1 MIFTELRFFAFFA
14 LVFVVTWGL
23 ESNRSRKLWLLVA
36 SYAFYAAWDWRFL
49 SLILVSTLVDY
60 GVGLALGAQQRQTRR
75 RLLLGA
81 SLFVNLGLLGYFK
94 YAGFFVESAEE
105 LLAWLGLETS
115 RSSLEIVLP
124 VGISFYTFQTLSY
137 TIDIYRRRL
146 EPTRNLLDVALFVA
160 FFPQLV
166 AGPIVR
172 AAHFLPQL
180 TRRATW
186 SAVRVRP
193 LLVLFLLGF
202 VKKACVADNV
212 AATVDAYFLSPESF
226 GSAAAWLAVLLF
238 AIQIYCDF
246 SGYSDMA
253 IASAGLL
260 GFHLGENF
268 RQPYIAASPRE
279 FWQRWHISLS
289 TWLRDYLYIPL
300 GGNRGGAART
310 YRNLMLTMVLGGL
323 WHGAA
328 WRFLFWG
335 FLHGLA
341 LVVHRAWRKALSHRS
356 AAADE
361 TGNPLRLFPRWLGIT
376 LGVLLT
382 QGVVAIGWIFFRA
395 PDWTTALTT
404 LRAIIG
410 GTAGSAAFD
419 SRWWLLILAFGAL
432 HALSSQTAGKDLT
445 SRVPASAFAI
455 AYGLAASTAI
465 LFVQIDV
472 QPFIYFQF

>member
-1 MIFTELRFFAFFA
+1 LIFTELRFFALFA
-14 LVFVVTWGL
+14 LVFLITWGL
-23 ESNRSRKLWLLVA
+23 ESSRARKLWLLSA

-60 GVGLALGAQQRQTRR
+60 CVGLALGREKRPGYRR
-75 RLLLGA
+75 SLLGL
-81 SLFVNLGLLGYFK
+81 SLVVNLSLLGYFK
-94 YAGFFVESAEE
+94 YASFFVDSAQE
-105 LLAWLGLETS
+105 LLAFLGFEAS

-137 TIDIYRRRL
+137 TIDVYRRQL
-146 EPTRNLLDVALFVA
+146 EPTRSLLDLALFVA

-180 TRRATW
+180 ESRATW
-186 SAVRVRP
+186 GSVRVRP
-193 LLVLFLLGF
+193 HLVLFLTGF
-202 VKKACVADNV
+202 IKKACIADNV
-212 AATVDAYFLSPESF
+212 APTVDAYFTAPESY
-226 GSAAAWLAVLLF
+226 GTAAAWIAVLLF

-260 GFHLGENF
+260 GFDLGANF
-268 RQPYIAASPRE
+268 RHPYVAASPRE

-300 GGNRGGAART
+300 GGNRGGAAST

-323 WHGAA
+323 WHGAS

-341 LVVHRAWRKALSHRS
+341 LCVHRAWWQSYGERGQPAV
-356 AAADE
+356 
-361 TGNPLRLFPRWLGIT
+361 PRWLGI
-376 LGVLLT
+376 VLT
-382 QGVVAIGWIFFRA
+382 QGVVAFGWIFFRA
-395 PDWTTALTT
+395 PDWATAWTSV
-404 LRAIIG
+404 RAIAGQAAESG
-410 GTAGSAAFD
+410 GFD
-419 SRWWLLILAFGAL
+419 PRWWLLITAFAAA
-432 HALSSQTAGKDLT
+432 HALASRFEDQTFWARL
-445 SRVPASAFAI
+445 PQPAFAA
-455 AYGLAASTAI
+455 AYGAAVGLAI
-465 LFVQIDV
+465 LFVQVEI
-472 QPFIYFQF
+472 QPFLYFQF

>member
-36 SYAFYAAWDWRFL
+36 SYAFYSAWDWRFL

-60 GVGLALGAQQRQTRR
+60 AVGLALGAQQRQSRR

-81 SLFVNLGLLGYFK
+81 SLAVNLGLLATFK
-94 YAGFFVESAEE
+94 YAGFFIQSAEE

-137 TIDIYRRRL
+137 TIDIYRRQL
-146 EPTRNLLDVALFVA
+146 EPSRSLLDVALFVA

-172 AAHFLPQL
+172 ASHFLPQL
-180 TRRATW
+180 ARRAQW
-186 SAVRVRP
+186 KMVRARP
-193 LLVLFLLGF
+193 LLVLFLTGF
-202 VKKACVADNV
+202 VKKACIADNV
-212 AATVDAYFLSPESF
+212 AVPVDAYFGSPASY

-253 IASAGLL
+253 IAMAGLL

-268 RQPYIAASPRE
+268 RHPYVAASPRE

-300 GGNRGGAART
+300 GGNRGGAARAT
-310 YRNLMLTMVLGGL
+310 RNLMLTMVLGGL

-341 LVVHRAWRKALSHRS
+341 LAVHRVLRKAPWNRS
-356 AAADE
+356 SVADKA
-361 TGNPLRLFPRWLGIT
+361 GVLQRPLPRWLSSALGI
-376 LGVLLT
+376 VLT
-382 QGVVAIGWIFFRA
+382 QGVVSIGWIFFRA
-395 PDWTTALTT
+395 PDWTTAFTT
-404 LRAIIG
+404 LRAIAG
-410 GTAGSAAFD
+410 DAAGSGALD

-432 HALSSQTAGKDLT
+432 HALSARSAGKGLT
-445 SRVPASAFAI
+445 SRVPRPVFA
-455 AYGLAASTAI
+455 AGYGLAAAVTI
-465 LFVQIDV
+465 LFVQVDV

>member
-1 MIFTELRFFAFFA
+1 MIFTELRFFALFA
-14 LVFVVTWGL
+14 LVFGVTWGL
-23 ESNRSRKLWLLVA
+23 GSNRGRKIWLLAA

-49 SLILVSTLVDY
+49 ALILFSTLVDY
-60 GVGLALGAQQRQTRR
+60 CVGLALGREERAERR
-75 RLLLGA
+75 RALLGV
-81 SLFVNLGLLGYFK
+81 SLAANLGLLGYFK
-94 YAGFFVESAEE
+94 YAGFFVDSAEE
-105 LLAWLGLETS
+105 LLAVLGFAVN

-137 TIDIYRRRL
+137 TIDVYRRQL
-146 EPTRNLLDVALFVA
+146 APTRSLLDLALFVA

-180 TRRATW
+180 GRAARW

-193 LLVLFLLGF
+193 MLGLFLVGF
-202 VKKACVADNV
+202 VKKACIADNV
-212 AATVDAYFLSPESF
+212 APTVDAYFAAPEAY
-226 GSAAAWLAVLLF
+226 GSTAAWIAVLLF

-260 GFHLGENF
+260 GFDLGANF
-268 RQPYIAASPRE
+268 RHPYVAASPRE

-300 GGNRGGAART
+300 GGNRVSTAVT

-335 FLHGLA
+335 FLQGVA
-341 LVVHRAWRKALSHRS
+341 LCVHRAWTRS
-356 AAADE
+356 PLAASLPQVP
-361 TGNPLRLFPRWLGIT
+361 GWLGIA
-376 LGVLLT
+376 LT
-382 QGVVAIGWIFFRA
+382 QGVVAFGWIFFRA
-395 PDWTTALTT
+395 PDWQTAWTTV
-404 LRAIIG
+404 RAV
-410 GTAGSAAFD
+410 AGQAPGAAASAAGAAFD
-419 SRWWLLILAFGAL
+419 PRWWLLI
-432 HALSSQTAGKDLT
+432 
-445 SRVPASAFAI
+445 VAFALAHSI
-455 AYGLAASTAI
+455 ASRMPREGLWDRLPRPAFAVAYGGAFALAI
-465 LFVQIDV
+465 LFVQV
-472 QPFIYFQF
+472 ETQPFIYFQF